1 MMNSN
6 EANRLAVAGLS
17 PDRIKAL
24 LAERGVAWE
33 VQLSYESESTNKD
46 ARAHYERT
54 GGGSAIFIADGQTS
68 GRGRRGRSF
77 VSPHGAGIYMSL
89 LLTGVGEL
97 GSLASV
103 TAFTA
108 VAVTRAIEKVCGLRA
123 DIKWV
128 NDICY
133 KGKKLGGILTEGALA
148 EDMRTASYVVVGI
161 GVNVLHTELPEELT
175 NVASSIEDMTDRRVD
190 RGLLIAEIA
199 AEFERGIGDFASPEV
214 VEEYRRRSCLV
225 GREVTVHKLD
235 GSYAARVVGIGD
247 DMSLRLLLP
256 DGSTENLITGEV
268 SVRAK

>member
-1 MMNSN
+1 MMNVS
-6 EANRLAVAGLS
+6 EEKRLAAMGLS
-17 PDRIKAL
+17 PDRIRAL
-24 LAERGVAWE
+24 LAERGVEWE
-33 VQLSYESESTNKD
+33 AQVAYESESTNKD

-77 VSPHGAGIYMSL
+77 VSPHGAGIYMSI

-97 GSLASV
+97 GSLTSV

-108 VAVTRAIEKVCGLRA
+108 VAVARAIERVCGLRA

-128 NDICY
+128 NDVCY

-148 EDMRTASYVVVGI
+148 EDMRTASYVIVGI
-161 GVNVLHTELPEELT
+161 GINVLRSELPDELT
-175 NVASSIEDMTDRRVD
+175 DIAASIEEMTGGRVD

-199 AEFERGIGDFASPEV
+199 AEFARGIGDFASPEV

-225 GREVTVHKLD
+225 GREVTVHKLG
-235 GSYAARVVGIGD
+235 GSYSARAVGIGD

-268 SVRAK
+268 SVRVK

>member
-1 MMNSN
+1 MMNVS
-6 EANRLAVAGLS
+6 EEKRLAAAGLS
-17 PDRIKAL
+17 PERIRAL
-24 LAERGVAWE
+24 LAERGAKWELQVA
-33 VQLSYESESTNKD
+33 YESESTNKD
-46 ARAHYERT
+46 ARAHYERR

-77 VSPHGAGIYMSL
+77 VSPHGTGIYMSL

-108 VAVTRAIEKVCGLRA
+108 VAVARAIERVCGLHA

-133 KGKKLGGILTEGALA
+133 KGKKLGGILTEGALS
-148 EDMRTASYVVVGI
+148 EDMHTASYVIIGI
-161 GVNVLHTELPEELT
+161 GINVLRAELPEELADI
-175 NVASSIEDMTDRRVD
+175 ASSIEEMTGVRAD

-199 AEFERGIGDFASPEV
+199 AELERGIGDFASPEV

-225 GREVTVHKLD
+225 GREVSVHKLS
-235 GSYAARVVGIGD
+235 GSYEARVIGIGD
-247 DMSLRLLLP
+247 DMSLKLLLP

-268 SVRAK
+268 SVRVK

>member
-1 MMNSN
+1 MMNIS
-6 EANRLAVAGLS
+6 EEKRLAALGLS
-17 PDRIKAL
+17 PSRMKAL
-24 LAERGVAWE
+24 LAERGVAWD
-33 VQLSYESESTNKD
+33 VQVVYESESTNKD
-46 ARAHYERT
+46 ARAYYERT
-54 GGGSAIFIADGQTS
+54 GEGSAFFIADGQTS

-77 VSPHGAGIYMSL
+77 VSPHGAGIYMSI

-97 GSLASV
+97 GSLTSV

-108 VAVTRAIEKVCGLRA
+108 VAVARAIEKVCGLRA

-128 NDICY
+128 NDIYY
-133 KGKKLGGILTEGALA
+133 KGKKLGGILTEGSLA
-148 EDMRTASYVVVGI
+148 EDMHTASYVIVGI
-161 GVNVLHTELPEELT
+161 GINVLRSELPEELT
-175 NVASSIEDMTDRRVD
+175 DVAASIEEMIGRPVD

-199 AEFERGIGDFASPEV
+199 AEFERGIKDFASPEV
-214 VEEYRRRSCLV
+214 VEEYRRRSYLV

-235 GSYAARVVGIGD
+235 GSYTARVVGIGN